1 MSRLHLLPL
10 LCCLAFAAA
19 GCRVKDIRT
28 VTVQAPAVRSA
39 ADAKAVLES
48 LNQIAVLDRPRD
60 QAVPPPNIV
69 VDEKARTSTAAWP
82 HPSAVRTSAVSLA
95 VVHWDAGTVEITY
108 DSMKLAIKN
117 LEFAVAD
124 AGFEVKAEP
133 YDIPP
138 HPSASAEGKPPAAR
152 PRP

>member
-1 MSRLHLLPL
+1 
-10 LCCLAFAAA
+10 
-19 GCRVKDIRT
+19 
-28 VTVQAPAVRSA
+28 VTVQAAAVRSA

-48 LNQIAVLDRPRD
+48 LNRIAVRDRPRD

-95 VVHWDAGTVEITY
+95 VVHWDVGTVEITY

-138 HPSASAEGKPPAAR
+138 HPSAAAEGKTPPAR